1 MTFACNIRCLH
12 IIIDAF
18 CLKLSKT
25 LVLLP
30 KAYNIRCSILKK
42 AGHRK
47 HPIIYAFIYY

>member
-30 KAYNIRCSILKK
+30 KAYNIRCLILNKV
-42 AGHRK
+42 GYRK